1 MGIYKS
7 IEAAKNGMMIPVF
20 QNGRTM
26 ESRYNPARDAENLCN
41 SINSKAQ
48 FFLVIGIGS
57 GLFLRQLSEKF
68 PSARIIAVELYD
80 DDLTFLRQLETV
92 KILENNSN
100 ITLTSLDKLQ
110 DQLSHNYFPAKYGDL
125 QIIEQKVW
133 ITENQNMI
141 PKIKDVIQKALGI
154 ISADYSVQAHFG
166 KIWTSNILNNAKLYK
181 SNSTQIF
188 NISEETKNKTAVI
201 VAAGPSLDSSIKV
214 LSEREKFYI
223 IATDTAGS
231 SLLKRGITS
240 DVIISIDGQNVSFN
254 HFLHSDSDPLY
265 AFDLCAN
272 SSAVQHIADSNS
284 KILFFTS
291 GHPLSEAINISS
303 GSPLPKLF
311 SGAGTVTITAVD
323 FALQAG
329 FEKILILGADFSYS
343 KGKAYTSGTYLESL
357 YQKDSDKLFS
367 AEKLYSK
374 LMYRTSLIQISENTF
389 TTEVLKAYKLSLEKY
404 LEVKGINYSK
414 ENDIYKINAGTCNQN
429 INIINSPASDIV
441 NNFMKKFI
449 SSAPEEVETI
459 LLPYIAWLRQN
470 DKYKNLSYKE
480 LLKLA
485 FDSIVSYN
493 I

>member
-57 GLFLRQLSEKF
+57 GLFLRQLSDKI

-110 DQLSHNYFPAKYGDL
+110 DQLSQNYFPAKYGDL
-125 QIIEQKVW
+125 QIMEQKVW

-154 ISADYSVQAHFG
+154 ISADYSVLVHFG
-166 KIWTSNILNNAKLYK
+166 KVWTSNILNNAKLYK
-181 SNSTQIF
+181 SNSTQTF

-254 HFLHSDSDPLY
+254 HFVHSDSNPLY

-272 SSAVQHIADSNS
+272 SSAVQHIADSNA

-303 GSPLPKLF
+303 GSLLPKLF

-374 LMYRTSLIQISENTF
+374 LMYRTSLIQVSDNTF
-389 TTEVLKAYKLSLEKY
+389 TTEILEAYKLSLEKY
-404 LEVKGINYSK
+404 LEIKGINYSK

-429 INIINSPASDIV
+429 LNKINSPASDIF
-441 NNFMKKFI
+441 NIFMKKFI
-449 SSAPEEVETI
+449 SSTPEEVETI